1 MGAQRLRSFFDDP
14 PPGPVS
20 HEEMLHSCFVYFLV
34 KRGMAVP
41 VNTIDVSSSD
51 PLFERE
57 EEMYFFIP
65 ENK

>member
-1 MGAQRLRSFFDDP
+1 MAQRLKSFFDGP
-14 PPGPVS
+14 PPDSVS
-20 HEEMLHSCFVYFLV
+20 YEEMLHSCFVYFLV

-41 VNTIDVSSSD
+41 VSTIDVSSSD

-57 EEMYFFIP
+57 EEIYFFIP